1 VIARR
6 EQRLR
11 LWDMRDAAQKIL
23 ERTRDGRIAFMHDEL
38 VQVWVVHHL
47 EIIGEAAT
55 HVSHAIKQSHP
66 EVDWIAI
73 TGTRNQLAHG
83 YFDVDLGLIW
93 ETVERDIPVLLKQ
106 VTRILESMPE
116 DESSE

>member
-1 VIARR
+1 M
-6 EQRLR
+6 Q
-11 LWDMRDAAQKIL
+11 DAAQKIID
-23 ERTRDGRIAFMHDEL
+23 RTSDGRTAFMHDEL

-55 HVSHAIKQSHP
+55 HVSQAIRQSHP

-93 ETVERDIPVLLKQ
+93 ETVERDIPMLLKQ
-106 VTRILESMPE
+106 MTRILESIPE
-116 DESSE
+116 DDSSATVY